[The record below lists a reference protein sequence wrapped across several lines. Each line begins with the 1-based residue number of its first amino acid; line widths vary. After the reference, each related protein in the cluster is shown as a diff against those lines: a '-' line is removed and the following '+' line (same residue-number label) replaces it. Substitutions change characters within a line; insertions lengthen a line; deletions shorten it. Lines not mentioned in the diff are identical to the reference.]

1 MKKMDECLDS
11 SVSKQASF
19 ANGHQRPHSFVNMW
33 QERHLRDPSNFTRND
48 VTYMMIPNIGAGAD
62 TSTASLNAAVYYLWR
77 NTRVLARLRDE
88 LDAWAAAKEPKTGE
102 RVISITEAQ
111 DLPYLQAVIKESMRM
126 FPGIGNN
133 ILRVVPEEGLTIADQ
148 FFPAGTV
155 VGINP
160 YVAHANRGVF
170 GLDADDFK
178 PERWLGN
185 RETVTQMD
193 QYFLSLVLRFD
204 FILINPE
211 EEWTVYD
218 DVFMYQEN
226 FQVKV
231 RERMTR
237 NAS

>member
-1 MKKMDECLDS
+1 
-11 SVSKQASF
+11 
-19 ANGHQRPHSFVNMW
+19 
-33 QERHLRDPSNFTRND
+33 
-48 VTYMMIPNIGAGAD
+48 
-62 TSTASLNAAVYYLWR
+62 
-77 NTRVLARLRDE
+77 
-88 LDAWAAAKEPKTGE
+88 
-102 RVISITEAQ
+102 
-111 DLPYLQAVIKESMRM
+111 
-126 FPGIGNN
+126 
-133 ILRVVPEEGLTIADQ
+133 
-148 FFPAGTV
+148 TV

-185 RETVTQMD
+185 LETVTQMD
-193 QYFLSLVLRFD
+193 QYFLSFGRGPRNCIGRNIALVMLNTLIPELVLRFD